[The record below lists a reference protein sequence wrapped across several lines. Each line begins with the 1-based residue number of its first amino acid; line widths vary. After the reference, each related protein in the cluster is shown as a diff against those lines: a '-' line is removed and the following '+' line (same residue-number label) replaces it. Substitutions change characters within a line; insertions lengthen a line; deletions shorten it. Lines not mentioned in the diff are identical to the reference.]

1 MGEPRPRPRRKGVLA
16 IDHGSKRSGFAAAD
30 ALRIA
35 VRPLETW
42 EGPGDADA
50 LVDHVAELLEERDV
64 DTVLVGFPFNM
75 DGTAGPRAA
84 DVNAFLARLRARFPG
99 LRVVAQDERLSTKE
113 AEELLRAEG
122 YDWRERK
129 RLRDSWSALVILRD
143 WIAAG
148 EPS

>member
-1 MGEPRPRPRRKGVLA
+1 MGEARPKPRRKGVLA
-16 IDHGSKRSGFAAAD
+16 IDHGSKRCGFAAAD
-30 ALRIA
+30 PERIA
-35 VRPLETW
+35 VRPLHVW
-42 EGPGDADA
+42 EGSGAGDG
-50 LVDHVAELLEERDV
+50 LLDHVGELVEERDV
-64 DTVLVGFPFNM
+64 DTLLVGFPFNM
-75 DGTAGPRAA
+75 DGSLGPRAA
-84 DVNAFLARLRARFPG
+84 QVSAFMERLRARFPG
-99 LRVVAQDERLSTKE
+99 LRVLAQDERLSTVE

>member
-1 MGEPRPRPRRKGVLA
+1 VLA
-16 IDHGSKRSGFAAAD
+16 IDHGTKRSGFAAAD
-30 ALRIA
+30 PLRIA

-42 EGPGDADA
+42 HGPGDGEE
-50 LVDHVAELLEERDV
+50 LLDHVSGLLDERDV
-64 DTVLVGFPFNM
+64 DTLIVGFPFNL
-75 DGTAGPRAA
+75 DGTEGPRAA
-84 DVNAFLARLRARFPG
+84 EVRRFQEHLRRRFPH
-99 LRVVAQDERLSTKE
+99 LRVIGQDERLSTKE
-113 AEELLRAEG
+113 AEDLLHAEG